1 MRFFQR
7 KRRPFFFLFLLLPM
21 LLAACQPSNQDL
33 FSDEATLQVTVS
45 ILPQAYF
52 VERIAEDLITVNV
65 MVGPGEEAHTYEPK
79 PEQMKSLTQSQILFT
94 IGLEYE
100 NVWVPR
106 FQDINPGLE
115 IIDSSKG
122 IQRIPLSTDH
132 THDDNGDPHD
142 EEDFEGGLDPHVWLS
157 PDNGRIIAENMFLA
171 LRELAPQHAEIFQQN
186 YDILVNEIDDL
197 DARIETALGDL
208 EGRKFMVFHPAW
220 GYFARQYNLEE
231 IPVQVGGQD
240 PSASELAALIKIAEE
255 ENIKVIFVQPTF
267 STANAESIA
276 KEINARVAVIDP
288 LAKDWLSNLETAV
301 EAFASA
307 LKD

>member
-1 MRFFQR
+1 MRFLQR
-7 KRRPFFFLFLLLPM
+7 KRRYFFYLLLLT
-21 LLAACQPSNQDL
+21 LLAACQPSNQPR
-33 FSDEATLQVTVS
+33 FSDEAALQVTVS

-52 VERIAEDLITVNV
+52 VERIAGDLITVNV

-100 NVWVPR
+100 KVWVPR

-122 IQRIPLSTDH
+122 IRRIPLSTVSA
-132 THDDNGDPHD
+132 HDDDGELHD
-142 EEDFEGGLDPHVWLS
+142 EEDLEGGLDPHVWLS
-157 PDNGRIIAENMFLA
+157 PDNGRVIAENVFLA
-171 LRELAPQHAEIFQQN
+171 LSELAPQHAEIFQQN
-186 YDILVNEIDDL
+186 YDILINEIDDL

-220 GYFARQYNLEE
+220 GYFARQYNLEQ

-276 KEINARVAVIDP
+276 KEINARVALVDP
-288 LAKDWLSNLETAV
+288 LAKDWLSNLEAAA